1 MAVGRGVKLALTT
14 SYMALLRS
22 RLGRLA
28 TAIAVG
34 LVVEVLLLAGG
45 AVVASR
51 FRQPWDERV
60 WAATQEPAYHLVDGL
75 ARVHRPGFE
84 EQGAYFVLI
93 PLSQWLMWSAV
104 SYLFLSRKKRN
115 PPPVT
120 VE

>member
-1 MAVGRGVKLALTT
+1 M
-14 SYMALLRS
+14 
-22 RLGRLA
+22 A

-34 LVVEVLLLAGG
+34 LGVEILLLVGGG
-45 AVVASR
+45 AVGSR
-51 FRQPWDERV
+51 FQQPWDERV
-60 WAATQEPAYHLVDGL
+60 WAATQEPAYHLVDWL

-93 PLSQWLMWSAV
+93 PLSQWLLWSAV

-115 PPPVT
+115 ALRVT

>member
-1 MAVGRGVKLALTT
+1 
-14 SYMALLRS
+14 MALIRS
-22 RLGRLA
+22 RLGRLV
-28 TAIAVG
+28 TAIGVG
-34 LVVEVLLLAGG
+34 LVVEILLLAGG
-45 AVVASR
+45 TVVGSR
-51 FRQPWDERV
+51 FQQPWDERV
-60 WAATQEPAYHLVDGL
+60 WAATQEPAYHLVDWL

-115 PPPVT
+115 PVTVT